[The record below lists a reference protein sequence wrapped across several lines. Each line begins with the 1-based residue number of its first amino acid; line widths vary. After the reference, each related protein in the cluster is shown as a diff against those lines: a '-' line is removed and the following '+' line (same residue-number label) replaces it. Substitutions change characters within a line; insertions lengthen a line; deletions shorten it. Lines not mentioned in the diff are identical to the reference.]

1 MTIQVL
7 DATVAAQIA
16 AGEVVERPASVAR
29 ELIEN
34 AIDAGA
40 RRITIELRAGGLQE
54 LKVQDDGIGIA
65 SDEIELAF
73 MRHAT
78 SKLNTADD
86 LWAIG
91 TLGFRG
97 EALPSIASVS
107 QLVCSS
113 RHGAASIGTELRIAG
128 GELQARSPIGCPP
141 GTSISVRHL
150 FYNTP
155 VRRDF
160 LRSESSEAS
169 AVVAAVSQYALAYP
183 EIRFSMLVDG
193 RMALQSAGDG
203 DLRGVLIELYGLDL
217 ARQLLSVD
225 LVHGEG
231 QEQLRITGFISPPGL
246 TRSSRSGLH
255 LFINR
260 RVIMPRG
267 PIAAVIEEAYHSLLM
282 RGRHPL
288 AVLNIGISP
297 ARVDVNVHP
306 TKSEVKFRDP
316 ARVYSVLGR
325 AVRDTLL
332 ASGAVLWAATEES
345 DLPDVAQRRFDLRQ
359 LLGNESVGTLLS
371 DTDLWFRAAQHQEQ
385 DSTEPTSLSPELPA
399 LRILGQFARSYIVAE
414 LAQGLCLIDQHAAH
428 ERILYEQYA
437 VRHIQGAIAQQILLE
452 PLTLQLLP
460 DVHALL
466 LASAPQ
472 LRDWGFQI
480 EDFGTAL
487 RVRAIPAQLPH
498 HAIGNVLVELATGL
512 GQTSDSQ
519 PLAWEEQ
526 LLSVLACH
534 TAVRAGQLLSM
545 EEMQTLLSDLAH
557 CTAPHTCPHGRPT
570 LIVLGM
576 GQLERQFGRR
586 S

>member
-65 SDEIELAF
+65 SNEIELAF

-78 SKLNTADD
+78 SKLSTADD

-107 QLVCSS
+107 QLLCSS
-113 RHGAASIGTELRIAG
+113 RHVDASIGTELRIAG

-193 RMALQSAGDG
+193 RTALQSAGDG

-217 ARQLLSVD
+217 ARQLLAVD
-225 LVHGEG
+225 LAHGEG

-246 TRSSRSGLH
+246 TRSTRSGLH

-332 ASGAVLWAATEES
+332 ASGAVLWGEAEELAS
-345 DLPDVAQRRFDLRQ
+345 PDVAQRRFDLRQ
-359 LLGNESVGTLLS
+359 LLGNESAGTLLFG
-371 DTDLWFRAAQHQEQ
+371 TDLWFHAAQQDQENPEQ
-385 DSTEPTSLSPELPA
+385 ASLPPELPA

-437 VRHIQGAIAQQILLE
+437 AQHTQGTIVQQALLE
-452 PLTLQLLP
+452 PLSLQLLP

-472 LRDWGFQI
+472 LRDWGFLI

-487 RVRAIPAQLPH
+487 RLRAIPAELPQ
-498 HAIGNVLVELATGL
+498 HAVGNVLVELATGL
-512 GQTSDSQ
+512 GQASSSQ
-519 PLAWEEQ
+519 SLAWEEQ

-545 EEMQTLLSDLAH
+545 EEMQALLLALAR

-570 LIVLGM
+570 MIVLGM

>member
-40 RRITIELRAGGLQE
+40 RRITVELHAGGLQE
-54 LKVQDDGIGIA
+54 LKVQDDGVGIA
-65 SDEIELAF
+65 SDEIKLAF

-78 SKLNTADD
+78 SKLSNADD
-86 LWAIG
+86 LWRIG

-107 QLVCSS
+107 QLICIS
-113 RHGAASIGTELRIAG
+113 RHVDAAIGTELRIAG
-128 GELQARSPIGCPP
+128 GELQARTPVGCPP

-155 VRRDF
+155 VRREF

-169 AVVAAVSQYALAYP
+169 AVIAAVSQYALAYP
-183 EIRFSMLVDG
+183 EIRYSMLVDG
-193 RMALQSAGDG
+193 RTALQSPGDG
-203 DLRGVLIELYGLDL
+203 DLQAVLIELYGLDL
-217 ARQLLSVD
+217 ARQLLPVE
-225 LVHGEG
+225 LQHGEG
-231 QEQLRITGFISPPGL
+231 QEQLSISGFISPPGL
-246 TRSSRSGLH
+246 TRSTRSGLH
-255 LFINR
+255 IFINR
-260 RVIMPRG
+260 RVIVPRG
-267 PIAAVIEEAYHSLLM
+267 AIAAVIEEAYHSLLM

-288 AVLNIGISP
+288 AVLNIAMS
-297 ARVDVNVHP
+297 ASRVDVNVHP

-325 AVRDTLL
+325 AIRDTLL
-332 ASGAVLWAATEES
+332 ASGAVLWGETEAS
-345 DLPDVAQRRFDLRQ
+345 TLPDLAQRRFDLRQ
-359 LLGNESVGTLLS
+359 LLGSETSGSLLS
-371 DTDLWFRAAQHQEQ
+371 DPELCFGAAQQQYAESQE
-385 DSTEPTSLSPELPA
+385 SMSAELPV
-399 LRILGQFARSYIVAE
+399 LRILGQLAHSYIVAE

-428 ERILYEQYA
+428 ERILYERYA
-437 VRHIQGAIAQQILLE
+437 TRYAQGAIAQQTLLE
-452 PLTLQLLP
+452 PLSLHFQP
-460 DVHALL
+460 DVHSMLL
-466 LASAPQ
+466 GAAQQ
-472 LRDWGFQI
+472 LQDWGFLI
-480 EDFGTAL
+480 EEFGSTL
-487 RVRAIPAQLPH
+487 RVRAIPAELP
-498 HAIGNVLVELATGL
+498 AQALGSVLTDIAAQL
-512 GQTSDSQ
+512 GQGSNSQ

-534 TAVRAGQLLSM
+534 TAVRAGQLLNI
-545 EEMQTLLSDLAH
+545 EEMQALVADLAH
-557 CTAPHTCPHGRPT
+557 CSAPNTCPHGRPT
-570 LIVLGM
+570 MIVLGI